1 MKKKANIILNV
12 ALIILF
18 AWFLL
23 SFVEINAKNI
33 NANAQ
38 YSKWNAFVILFQQ
51 K

>member
-12 ALIILF
+12 TLIILF

-33 NANAQ
+33 NTDAQ
-38 YSKWNAFVILFQQ
+38 YSKWNAFVVLFQ
-51 K
+51 

>member
-1 MKKKANIILNV
+1 MKKKVNIILNT

-23 SFVEINAKNI
+23 SFIEINAKNI

-38 YSKWNAFVILFQQ
+38 YSKWNAFVVLFQ

>member
-1 MKKKANIILNV
+1 MKKKANVILNV

-33 NANAQ
+33 DADAN
-38 YSKWNAFVILFQQ
+38 YSKWNAFVVLFQQ